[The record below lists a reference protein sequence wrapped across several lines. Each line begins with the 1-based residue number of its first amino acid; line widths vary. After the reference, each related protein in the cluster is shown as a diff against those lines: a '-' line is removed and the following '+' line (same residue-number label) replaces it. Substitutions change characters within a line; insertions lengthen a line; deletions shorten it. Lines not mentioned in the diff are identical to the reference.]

1 MGSGRPTFAEAPLM
15 KLQTD
20 RSLQATRRKILGG
33 IGAAACL
40 TAPSLSLAAEQ
51 ILVNGRAYRKPR
63 RPTVVILVDGFDP
76 AYLQQ
81 GLKDGILPTF
91 ARFSAQGFAATARGV
106 MPSFTNPNNTSVLTG
121 TVPAVHGISGNYY
134 LDRRSGKEV
143 MITDASALRCDTI
156 LGAASQAGVRVA
168 GVTAKDK
175 LREIIGYR
183 MKNGIVFSSQKAKDA
198 TMANAGIDN
207 VEAFVGRKTPDQY
220 DPDLSYFVLDA
231 GARLL
236 EHRAA
241 DLIYLS
247 LSDVIQHTHAPG
259 EPEANAFMAQIDRRI
274 GRLVE
279 LGAVVGVTGD
289 HGMNDKSGPD
299 GSPNVIWLEDVLNAR
314 FGAGAARVI
323 CPINDPFVRHHGAL
337 GSFVRVY
344 LKGDSGRLG
353 AMMDATRAL
362 SGIELVLSGSEAATR
377 FQTPVEYEG
386 DFTVVSDRD
395 TVIGSAA
402 ALHDLSG
409 LKGRRLRSHGGL
421 SEQHVPFLVSAPLNA
436 AYRAK
441 ARGGDIRNFDM
452 YDYVLNGVAVA

>member
-1 MGSGRPTFAEAPLM
+1 M
-15 KLQTD
+15 KSEYSRLS
-20 RSLQATRRKILGG
+20 RATRRQVLGG
-33 IGAAACL
+33 VGATVSFPHPA
-40 TAPSLSLAAEQ
+40 LSATDAVS
-51 ILVNGRAYRKPR
+51 VNGRTYRKPS
-63 RPTVVILVDGFDP
+63 RPTIVILVDGFDP

-81 GLKDGILPTF
+81 GLKDGILPNL
-91 ARFSAQGFAATARGV
+91 ARFYVQGFAATARGV

-134 LDRRSGKEV
+134 LDRRTGKEI

-156 LGAASQAGVRVA
+156 MGALSQAGVRAA

-183 MKNGIVFSSQKAKDA
+183 LKNGIVFSSQKANEA
-198 TMANAGIDN
+198 TMPIAGIDN

-231 GARLL
+231 GIKLL
-236 EHRAA
+236 ERRAA
-241 DLIYLS
+241 DLFYLS
-247 LSDVIQHTHAPG
+247 LSDVIQHTYAPG
-259 EPEANAFMAQIDRRI
+259 EPEANAFMAEIDKRI
-274 GRLVE
+274 GRMVE
-279 LGAVVGVTGD
+279 LGAIVGVTGD
-289 HGMNDKSGPD
+289 HGMNDKSNPD

-314 FGAGAARVI
+314 FGAGAVRVI
-323 CPINDPFVRHHGAL
+323 CPITDPFVRHHGAL

-344 LKGDSGRLG
+344 LKGDPGQLG
-353 AMMDATRAL
+353 AMMETTHVL
-362 SGIELVLSGSEAATR
+362 PGVELVLSGAEAAKR
-377 FQTPVEYEG
+377 FETPIEYEG
-386 DFTVVSDRD
+386 DFTVLANRN

-421 SEQHVPFLVSAPLNA
+421 SEQHMPFLVSAPLNA

-441 ARGGDIRNFDM
+441 AKRGNVRNFDM
-452 YDYVLNGVAVA
+452 FDYVLNGVDS

>member
-1 MGSGRPTFAEAPLM
+1 MFEKNTVNRRRVLGMAGALGCAGIPARAA
-15 KLQTD
+15 TD
-20 RSLQATRRKILGG
+20 SIR
-33 IGAAACL
+33 
-40 TAPSLSLAAEQ
+40 
-51 ILVNGRAYRKPR
+51 VNGRSYRRPR

-76 AYLQQ
+76 SYLRQ
-81 GLKDGILPTF
+81 GLADGILPNLAKFT
-91 ARFSAQGFAATARGV
+91 ALGFAATARGV

-134 LDRRSGKEV
+134 LDRRTGKEV

-183 MKNGIVFSSQKAKDA
+183 MKNGIVFSSQKAGEA
-198 TMANAGIDN
+198 TLANAGIAD

-236 EHRAA
+236 ERKAA
-241 DLIYLS
+241 DLLYLS
-247 LSDVIQHTHAPG
+247 LSDVIEHSYAPG
-259 EPEANAFMAQIDRRI
+259 EPQANDFMAQIDRRI
-274 GRLVE
+274 GRLVA
-279 LGAVVGVTGD
+279 LGAIVGVTGD
-289 HGMNDKSGPD
+289 HGMNDKSRPD
-299 GSPNVIWLEDVLNAR
+299 GSPNVIWLEDELNAQ
-314 FGAGAARVI
+314 FGAGAVRVI

-344 LKGDSGRLG
+344 LKGDGGQLR
-353 AMMDATRAL
+353 AMMDAVRAL
-362 SGIELVLSGSEAATR
+362 SGIALVLPGAEAAKR
-377 FQTPVEYEG
+377 FETPVEYEG
-386 DFTVVSDRD
+386 DFTVVSDQG

-441 ARGGDIRNFDM
+441 ARRGDIRNFDL
-452 YDYVLNGVAVA
+452 YDYVLNGVDV

>member
-1 MGSGRPTFAEAPLM
+1 M
-15 KLQTD
+15 KQNMRLL
-20 RSLQATRRKILGG
+20 RATRRQVLGG
-33 IGAAACL
+33 VGALAAFPYPALSAAADGI
-40 TAPSLSLAAEQ
+40 S
-51 ILVNGRAYRKPR
+51 VNGRFYRKPH
-63 RPTVVILVDGFDP
+63 RPTIVILVDGFDP

-81 GLKDGILPTF
+81 GLKDGILPNL
-91 ARFSAQGFAATARGV
+91 ARFGTEGFAATARGV

-134 LDRRSGKEV
+134 LDRRTATEI

-156 LGAASQAGVRVA
+156 MGALSQAGVRAA

-183 MKNGIVFSSQKAKDA
+183 LKNGIVFSSQKANEA

-231 GARLL
+231 GIKLL
-236 EHRAA
+236 ERRAA
-241 DLIYLS
+241 DLFYLS
-247 LSDVIQHTHAPG
+247 LSDVIQHTYAPG
-259 EPEANAFMAQIDRRI
+259 EPEANAFMAAIDKRI
-274 GRLVE
+274 GRLAQ
-279 LGAVVGVTGD
+279 LGAIVGVTGD
-289 HGMNDKSGPD
+289 HGMNDKSNPD
-299 GSPNVIWLEDVLNAR
+299 GSPNVIWLEDVLNTR
-314 FGAGAARVI
+314 FGAGAVRVI
-323 CPINDPFVRHHGAL
+323 CPITDPFIRHHGAL

-344 LKGDSGRLG
+344 LKGDPGRLG
-353 AMMDATRAL
+353 AMMETTRAL
-362 SGIELVLSGSEAATR
+362 PDVELVLTGAEAAKR

-386 DFTVVSDRD
+386 DFTVLANRD

-421 SEQHVPFLVSAPLNA
+421 SEQHMPFLVSAPLNA
-436 AYRAK
+436 AYRAR
-441 ARGGDIRNFDM
+441 ARRGDIRNFDM
-452 YDYVLNGVAVA
+452 FDYVLNGIDS